1 MYSNNIKDI
10 STAIVKI
17 RGIYLKKKNL
27 IHLDVFNNFYHTLD
41 HLVAFPNPKLNL
53 DSGRCSRKEELRRC
67 FRIIAKLVSLKFI
80 VCLDAVQFFF
90 GRYFLSVQ
98 VKKKEAIWK
107 SGLKLVATEIMYSY
121 VG

>member
-17 RGIYLKKKNL
+17 RDIYLKKKNL

-67 FRIIAKLVSLKFI
+67 FRIIAKLVSLKVI
-80 VCLDAVQFFF
+80 VCLDAVQFFLVVF
-90 GRYFLSVQ
+90 ICQCKL
-98 VKKKEAIWK
+98 KKKK
-107 SGLKLVATEIMYSY
+107 QYGNHV
-121 VG
+121 